1 MKSLKTYIK
10 EAAAE
15 DFEKNIKKME
25 KSVGGGVSAAGVFE
39 SWVFIVAR
47 LKSGFRPTPA
57 QINTALKDGEF
68 HKKGKA
74 WFDKVGPWKASY
86 KDEYDAKK
94 PELTAA
100 DNGYQPAWIIDAIQ
114 EVGKDVKDLPDVIKW
129 GPSLE
134 IMHEKL
140 GDNYYKKIVESND
153 NVIFG
158 KKARTLL
165 VSNREFK

>member
-1 MKSLKTYIK
+1 MKNLKTYIN
-10 EAAAE
+10 EAASE
-15 DFEKNIKKME
+15 EFDKNIKKLE
-25 KSVGGGVSAAGVFE
+25 KTVGKGVSAAGVYE

-94 PELTAA
+94 PELSAS
-100 DNGYQPAWIIDAIQ
+100 DIGYQPAWIIDAIQ
-114 EVGKDVKDLPDVIKW
+114 EVGKDVKDISGITW
-129 GPSLE
+129 
-134 IMHEKL
+134 
-140 GDNYYKKIVESND
+140 
-153 NVIFG
+153 G
-158 KKARTLL
+158 KKLNGKIIHENSENKTL
-165 VSNREFK
+165 RIA